1 VYCSQH
7 SELALKRELISL
19 ERSGKQVEMLLQAAI
34 DQRVSVHDL
43 LASLD
48 SDTSDEDADE

>member
-1 VYCSQH
+1 MYCSQH